1 MTKLEGVYP
10 ILNTTFHDD
19 GSLDLDSQAR
29 LVEYLLEAGAHGL
42 GLFGNASEGY
52 ALNGGERLDQFV
64 ASLGE
69 PETTATIA

>member
-29 LVEYLLEAGAHGL
+29 LVEYLLEAGAHGRL
-42 GLFGNASEGY
+42 IRRDGLLRVHMAGSVAA
-52 ALNGGERLDQFV
+52 AL
-64 ASLGE
+64 
-69 PETTATIA
+69 PAT